1 MKINNSAEL
10 SELIGQVI
18 LMLHSHGM
26 VIIPEEVGFDEFEKN
41 NIYAA
46 NSIWGSFERGTLD
59 ISATPEDKEFVDFM
73 AEEMAREANT
83 LRSVVPDNLPTDAD
97 VIDYL
102 EAWMSHGGRI
112 H

>member
-18 LMLHSHGM
+18 LMLHSKGM

-59 ISATPEDKEFVDFM
+59 ISATPEDKDFVDFM
-73 AEEMAREANT
+73 ADSMARLAAD
-83 LRSVVPDNLPTDAD
+83 RSVVPDNLPTDAD

-102 EAWMSHGGRI
+102 EARMGP
-112 H
+112 

>member
-26 VIIPEEVGFDEFEKN
+26 VIIPEEVGFQDFEKN
-41 NIYAA
+41 NAYAA
-46 NSIWGSFERGTLD
+46 NSIWASHVAGTLD